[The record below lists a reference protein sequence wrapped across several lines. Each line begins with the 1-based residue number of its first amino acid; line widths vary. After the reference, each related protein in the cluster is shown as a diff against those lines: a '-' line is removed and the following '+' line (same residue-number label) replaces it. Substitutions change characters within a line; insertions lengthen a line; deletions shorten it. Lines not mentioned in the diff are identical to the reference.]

1 MKKIITLFLLIILI
15 ILSLFSGV
23 ISNNKN
29 NIIFDSPT
37 NDKYTLAVFIYG
49 EPANSFPNTKDY
61 SATVEC
67 EHNGVEVSNVTG
79 SASWNGTKWEV
90 SVSNIEDGNVK
101 CNVYFEE
108 FSFHVGNLITLN
120 LTPSALSSRWKTST
134 DGYDATTN
142 NYLVS
147 DTYTSSGTNTTFTNN
162 ITSWYI
168 WDYYDNYLTLIS
180 AAPTTVDLKL
190 NYAKGYNNA
199 LFFMND
205 IILNLYGGDGITA
218 RNINMVDIL
227 SKVFEYK
234 KTVTSGGNTISLV
247 DQNNRALTSII
258 SDNSSTFQ
266 TVINELF
273 DSTYGSDFSYSS
285 ANRYVPRTLYDV
297 LNSSYTINFSTAT
310 ELRDLE
316 DQYIA
321 VPTSNGYQRAT
332 TVKPLKWSYSITNF
346 SNIIDSTTLSMLSS
360 SSNYWIATRDYNFT
374 NANNASV
381 DYGVKMWTNNTIVPK
396 AIYTSNITS
405 GQTVSSAYLR
415 PVLVIDLTAY
425 EITSNNTL
433 SPINS

>member
-1 MKKIITLFLLIILI
+1 M
-15 ILSLFSGV
+15 
-23 ISNNKN
+23 
-29 NIIFDSPT
+29 
-37 NDKYTLAVFIYG
+37 
-49 EPANSFPNTKDY
+49 
-61 SATVEC
+61 
-67 EHNGVEVSNVTG
+67 
-79 SASWNGTKWEV
+79 
-90 SVSNIEDGNVK
+90 
-101 CNVYFEE
+101 
-108 FSFHVGNLITLN
+108 N
-120 LTPSALSSRWKTST
+120 LTPKSINSIWKTT
-134 DGYDATTN
+134 NDGYDATTK

-168 WDYYDNYLTLIS
+168 WDYYDNNLTLIS

-205 IILNLYGGDGITA
+205 IILNLYGGEGITA

-258 SDNSSTFQ
+258 SDNSTTFQ

-297 LNSSYTINFSTAT
+297 LDSSYTINFSTAT
-310 ELRDLE
+310 ALRDLE

-321 VPTSNGYQRAT
+321 VPTSNGYQRAS

-433 SPINS
+433 SLINS